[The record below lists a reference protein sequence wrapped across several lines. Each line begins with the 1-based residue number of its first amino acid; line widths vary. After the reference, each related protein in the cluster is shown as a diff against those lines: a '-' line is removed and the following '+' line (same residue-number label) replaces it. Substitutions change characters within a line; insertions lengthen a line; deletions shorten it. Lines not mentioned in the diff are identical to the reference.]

1 MKGSNSIE
9 EENDK
14 IKNPEE
20 LLPFDFECLRLSDD
34 KEPEP
39 KISTSSKK
47 NNIQD
52 SFMSFNSNSTNS
64 NSLSAGP
71 QGSQL
76 LCSDISLDQNML
88 VNRPIPSLNMET
100 SAKIFN
106 QSSDCKSLPSKD
118 VPKMIN
124 NPKLAET
131 FPIFQQ
137 SHSSTFQL
145 TKKLY

>member
-34 KEPEP
+34 KEPDP
-39 KISTSSKK
+39 KINTSSKK

-64 NSLSAGP
+64 NSLSSRYKS
-71 QGSQL
+71 GSKYVSEQTNSFIEYGNQ
-76 LCSDISLDQNML
+76 CQN
-88 VNRPIPSLNMET
+88 I
-100 SAKIFN
+100 
-106 QSSDCKSLPSKD
+106 
-118 VPKMIN
+118 
-124 NPKLAET
+124 
-131 FPIFQQ
+131 
-137 SHSSTFQL
+137 
-145 TKKLY
+145 

>member
-1 MKGSNSIE
+1 MKGTNSIE

-39 KISTSSKK
+39 KINTSSKK

-64 NSLSAGP
+64 NSLSSVP
-71 QGSQL
+71 QSSQFMY
-76 LCSDISLDQNML
+76 SEMSQDQN
-88 VNRPIPSLNMET
+88 
-100 SAKIFN
+100 
-106 QSSDCKSLPSKD
+106 
-118 VPKMIN
+118 
-124 NPKLAET
+124 
-131 FPIFQQ
+131 
-137 SHSSTFQL
+137 
-145 TKKLY
+145 

>member
-47 NNIQD
+47 IT
-52 SFMSFNSNSTNS
+52 FKI
-64 NSLSAGP
+64 
-71 QGSQL
+71 L
-76 LCSDISLDQNML
+76 LCLSI
-88 VNRPIPSLNMET
+88 VIPL
-100 SAKIFN
+100 I
-106 QSSDCKSLPSKD
+106 QIL
-118 VPKMIN
+118 
-124 NPKLAET
+124 
-131 FPIFQQ
+131 
-137 SHSSTFQL
+137 
-145 TKKLY
+145 